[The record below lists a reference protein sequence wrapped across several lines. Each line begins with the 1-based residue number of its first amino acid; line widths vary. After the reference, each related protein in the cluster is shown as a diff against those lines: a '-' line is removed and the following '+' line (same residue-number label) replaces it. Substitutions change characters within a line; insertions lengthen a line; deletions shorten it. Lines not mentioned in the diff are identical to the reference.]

1 MPFSANA
8 FDSEIEQYFRLTE
21 HESVVDIG
29 PGEGKYGRMLRRVR
43 PDTKLIG
50 VELDPSYVEEYRLR
64 ELYDEIW
71 IMDAA
76 ELMNDLDRA
85 FDALIFG
92 DSLEHMRKSAGIDLL
107 NFLVYRCKIII
118 VKFPLQMLQN
128 AWEGHASEAH
138 LSVWS
143 AHDFNGMDCLFAERN
158 SICLAMIRGYLN
170 RTTEW
175 IPSAVTRRL
184 GYADMAEFYARE
196 PARLSLADVES
207 RRESECLAEIRS
219 AVPAGATYILVDEM
233 QTRLAADGGRRSL
246 PFLERQGEYWGHP
259 TDDNQAIDEIERM
272 RRSGCTHIV
281 FAWPAM
287 WWLDCYGTFARHLR
301 RNYHCVLES
310 DLLIGF
316 DLRSRGALTAR

>member
-8 FDSEIEQYFRLTE
+8 FDSEIEHYFRLTE
-21 HESVVDIG
+21 HANVVDIG

-43 PDTKLIG
+43 PDIKLIG

-71 IMDAA
+71 IMNAA
-76 ELMNDLDRA
+76 ELMNELDRA

-92 DSLEHMRKSAGIDLL
+92 DSLEHMRKSAGVDLL
-107 NFLVYRCKIII
+107 NFLVYRCKIIM

-143 AHDFNGMDCLFAERN
+143 AHDFKGMDCLFAERN
-158 SICLAMIRGYLN
+158 SICLALIRGYLN
-170 RTTEW
+170 QTIEW
-175 IPSAVTRRL
+175 IPPAVTRRL

-207 RRESECLAEIRS
+207 RRESGCLAEIRG
-219 AVPAGATYILVDEM
+219 AVPAGATYILVDKM
-233 QTRLAADGGRRSL
+233 QTRLAANGGRRTL
-246 PFLERQGEYWGHP
+246 PFLERHGEYWGHP
-259 TDDNQAIDEIERM
+259 TDDNEAIDEIERM
-272 RRSGCTHIV
+272 RRSGCTHII

-287 WWLDCYGTFARHLR
+287 WWLDCYGGFARHLR
-301 RNYHCVLES
+301 RNYPCVVDS
-310 DLLIGF
+310 DLLVGF
-316 DLRSRGALTAR
+316 DLRAREAR